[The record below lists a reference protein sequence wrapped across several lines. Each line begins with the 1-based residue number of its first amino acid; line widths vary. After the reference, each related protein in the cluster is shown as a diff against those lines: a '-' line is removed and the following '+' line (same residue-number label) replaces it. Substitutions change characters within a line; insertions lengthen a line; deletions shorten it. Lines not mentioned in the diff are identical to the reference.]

1 MGHTTDGL
9 RHDGARRP
17 ADATSRHAPGHGM
30 LLANPYRHVPAWPP
44 DSAVTDTPIQQ
55 VFKIRRDYNTWVAN
69 ETMEDYALRY
79 TPHAF
84 RKWSIF
90 RVANTAFGA
99 VSFLALEAIG
109 ATMAITYGFWNAL
122 AAILAVGAIIFLT
135 ALPISIHAAR
145 HGLDMDLLT
154 RGAGFGYLGST
165 FTSLIYASFTFIFF
179 ALEAVIMAM
188 ALELVFDIPIALAYL
203 LSSLIVIPL
212 VMHGVTLISRVH
224 LWTQPV
230 WLVLTLLPF
239 AAIAWKSPELYGQ
252 FTSLAGQGDD
262 ADRFDWLMF
271 GSAATV
277 AFALVVQVGEQVDFL
292 RFLPAKT
299 PLNRWRWWAAVIVA
313 GPGWIVPGMLKMLGG
328 AFLAFVAL
336 QHFIPAA
343 RALEPT
349 QMYLAGYGYVF
360 DDMRWAMIA
369 TMLLVVVSQMKINIT
384 NAYAGSLAWSNFFAR
399 LTHNHPGRV
408 VWLVFNVLLAVL
420 VMMLGVFEALESV
433 LGFYANLAIAWVGA
447 LVADL
452 VVNKPLGL
460 SPPGIEFKRAHLYD
474 INPVG
479 IGATLI
485 AALLSVSAYVGAFGP
500 AAQAFAPFIAL
511 IAAFATAPLIA
522 WATRGRTYL
531 ARPAS
536 TQQRAQRC
544 VLCENTFEGP
554 DMAHCPAYAGPICS
568 LCCTLDARCHD
579 RCKPNAQIGA
589 QIYTALI
596 RFLPKPVARHL
607 NRRVG
612 HYVAVL
618 TPLLLLLAVS
628 LALIYFSQAASLAN
642 PEIAAL
648 LAQALAKTF
657 VLLTLL
663 LAVAAWWIVL
673 ENESRSVAQ
682 EESNRQTQLLTR
694 EVEAHRAT
702 DAKLQAARDAADSAN
717 QAKTRYVTGMTHE
730 LRTPL
735 NGILGYA
742 QILQH
747 EQALPRG
754 QREAIDVIRRS
765 GEHMLQLVDGLLDLA
780 RIEAG
785 RLKLDKG
792 EVALS
797 DLVDQLARMVE
808 PEATARGLAFR
819 VVVEG
824 PLPAAVH
831 ADAKRLRQIL
841 INLLANAVKFTDV
854 GAVTLRVRYR
864 REIARF
870 EIEDSGVGIPPED
883 IERIFQPF
891 ERGAAGRSRRGT
903 GTGLGLTIT
912 QLLTELM
919 GGELAVR
926 STPGIGST
934 FSLRLYL
941 PEIAHPRVRPGAGRE
956 VVGYA
961 GRRRCI
967 LVVDDQP
974 IQRQM
979 LAGLLVP
986 LGFDVQEAASGA
998 ECLACVAA
1006 NPPHAVLMD
1015 VEMPEMNGWDAC
1027 RQLRALD
1034 LDAPLPVIM
1043 VSANVFARVDEL
1055 KAYAGC
1061 QGFIDKPVME
1071 SELLAMLGHELG
1083 LDWLTREPP
1092 PAAAS
1097 DPPQAPVRPPAAE
1110 LDALAELA
1118 RIGHIMAI
1126 RRKLDEIESR
1136 DSRYQAFAARLRE
1149 PLARFDFDTF
1159 LQRLEAPAHAAH

>member
-1 MGHTTDGL
+1 MGHD
-9 RHDGARRP
+9 P
-17 ADATSRHAPGHGM
+17 ATVLH
-30 LLANPYRHVPAWPP
+30 
-44 DSAVTDTPIQQ
+44 DSAFLKNQTPKYAASLWNVFCTLSASSATASVVTEPPLQQ

-90 RVANTAFGA
+90 RVGNTAFGA

-122 AAILAVGAIIFLT
+122 AAILAVGIVIFLT
-135 ALPISIHAAR
+135 ALPISVHAAR

-203 LSSLIVIPL
+203 LSSLVVIPL
-212 VMHGVTLISRVH
+212 ATHGVTLISRIH
-224 LWTQPV
+224 LCTLPI

-239 AAIAWKSPELYGQ
+239 AAIAWKAPELYEQ
-252 FTSLAGQGDD
+252 FTSLAGHDEA

-299 PLNRWRWWAAVIVA
+299 PQNRWRWWTAVIVA

-336 QHFIPAA
+336 QHFIPAE
-343 RALEPT
+343 RVLEPT

-360 DDMRWAMIA
+360 EDVRWAMIA

-479 IGATLI
+479 VGATLFA
-485 AALLSVSAYVGAFGP
+485 AALAISAYVGAFGP
-500 AAQAFAPFIAL
+500 VAQAFAPFIAL
-511 IAAFATAPLIA
+511 IAAFVVAPLIA

-531 ARPAS
+531 ARPAKTPS
-536 TQQRAQRC
+536 GAQRC
-544 VLCENTFEGP
+544 VLCENTFEGE
-554 DMAHCPAYAGPICS
+554 DMAHCPAYAGAICS

-579 RCKPNAQIGA
+579 RCKPDAQIGA
-589 QIYTALI
+589 QIYTALV
-596 RFLPKPVARHL
+596 RLLPDMVAPYL

-612 HYVAVL
+612 HYLAVL
-618 TPLLLLLAVS
+618 TPLLMLLAVS
-628 LALIYFSQAASLAN
+628 LALIYFSQASSLSD
-642 PEIAAL
+642 PGVGSI
-648 LAQALAKTF
+648 LAQSLTKVF

-694 EVEAHRAT
+694 EVGAHQAT

-742 QILQH
+742 QILLH
-747 EQALPRG
+747 EQNLPRG
-754 QREAIDVIRRS
+754 QREAVDVIRRS

-797 DLVDQLARMVE
+797 DLIDQLARMVE
-808 PEATARGLAFR
+808 PEAVSRGLAFR
-819 VVVEG
+819 VVVDG
-824 PLPAAVH
+824 QLPTAVH

-854 GAVTLRVRYR
+854 GGVTLRVAYR

-870 EIEDSGVGIPPED
+870 EIEDSGVGIAAD
-883 IERIFQPF
+883 DMERIFQPF
-891 ERGAAGRSRRGT
+891 ERGAAGRGRRAAGA

-919 GGELAVR
+919 GGELSVK
-926 STPGIGST
+926 STPGEGSIFT
-934 FSLRLYL
+934 LRLYL
-941 PEIAHPRVRPGAGRE
+941 PEVAHPRSPPGAGRE

-961 GRRRCI
+961 GRRRSI
-967 LVVDDQP
+967 LVVDDQL

-979 LAGLLVP
+979 LAGMLIP

-998 ECLACVAA
+998 ECLAHVQ
-1006 NPPHAVLMD
+1006 NNLPHAVLMD
-1015 VEMPEMNGWDAC
+1015 VEMPEMNGWDTC
-1027 RQLRALD
+1027 RRLRALD
-1034 LDAPLPVIM
+1034 LDVPPPVIM

-1055 KAYAGC
+1055 KVYAGC

-1071 SELLAMLGHELG
+1071 SELLAMLGHV
-1083 LDWLTREPP
+1083 LDLEWLTRAPP
-1092 PAAAS
+1092 PERAS
-1097 DPPQAPVRPPAAE
+1097 PLARIAPVRPPAQE
-1110 LDALAELA
+1110 ISALAELA
-1118 RIGHIMAI
+1118 RIGHVMAI

-1136 DSRYQAFAARLRE
+1136 DVIYQTFASELRE
-1149 PLARFDFDTF
+1149 SLARFDFDTF
-1159 LQRLEAPAHAAH
+1159 LQRLEEPAHVAR